1 VTFVSDYGSITIVK
15 TFTYRDAPEE
25 YTNTYHFRESWP
37 ADDTH
42 WKTLADAVIAAEKA
56 VHLPDSVIVRA
67 IGHKGGDKIAVFDYD
82 YLSHSTQ
89 VAGTFSGGGGPTSGD
104 VAGWVR
110 WPTTA
115 KTSNGKPIFLR
126 SYFHNCTPLGFTATT
141 KDEPHGLWK
150 TAMETFGNAWVT
162 GFSDG
167 ANTYHRCGPKGATGG
182 TAVACTY
189 LTTRTLERR
198 GKRRPPA

>member
-1 VTFVSDYGSITIVK
+1 MATPSAYGSITIVK

-25 YTNTYHFRESWP
+25 YSNTYHFRDSWP
-37 ADDTH
+37 DSDTK
-42 WKTLADAVIAAEKA
+42 WKTLADAVIAAEKL

-67 IGHKGGDKIAVFDYD
+67 IGHIGGDKVAKFDYD
-82 YLSHSTQ
+82 YLSHGTQ
-89 VAGTFSGGGGPTSGD
+89 VVGTFSGGGGPTSGD

-115 KTSNGKPIFLR
+115 KTSNGKPIYLR

-141 KDEPHGLWK
+141 KDELHGLWA
-150 TAMETFGNAWVT
+150 TALTTYGNAWVT

-167 ANTYHRCGPKGATGG
+167 TATYHRCGPNGATGG
-182 TAVACTY
+182 TAVCGTY

-198 GKRRPPA
+198 GKRRHP